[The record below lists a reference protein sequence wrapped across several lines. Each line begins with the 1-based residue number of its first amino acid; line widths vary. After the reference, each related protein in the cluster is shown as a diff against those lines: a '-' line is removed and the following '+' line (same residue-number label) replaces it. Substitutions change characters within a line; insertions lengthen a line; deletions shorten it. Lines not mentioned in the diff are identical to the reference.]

1 MVRTDIR
8 DLVQLPERP
17 LSREEALEGC
27 RSLARTH
34 GENFTVI
41 SWLTPRSM
49 RDHLAVLYAFCRTV
63 DDIGDEA
70 LDPEAYGRTT
80 TSDRLALLDRFERQL
95 DAAFAGHARHP
106 VLVALQETIERFDL
120 PRDPFA
126 RLIEA
131 NRIDQRKTRHA
142 SFAEILHYCEHS
154 ANPVGQLFLML
165 YGHRDEGLFA
175 LSDATCTALQLT
187 NFWQDIRRDA
197 DSGRIYLPQD
207 DMARFGVAEAD
218 LVAPAASPALRDLMR
233 FEVDRAR
240 RLFAAGLPLIDR
252 VGGHLRVDLALFTRG
267 GLAILDKIEEQDYD
281 TVFRRPTLDRR
292 EKASLFLSTLIS
304 QRWRRRV

>member
-1 MVRTDIR
+1 M
-8 DLVQLPERP
+8 
-17 LSREEALEGC
+17 
-27 RSLARTH
+27 H

-49 RDHLAVLYAFCRTV
+49 RDHLAALYGYCRTV

-70 LDPEAYGRTT
+70 LDSVAYGRAPS
-80 TSDRLALLDRFERQL
+80 SDRLMLLDRFEAQL
-95 DAAFAGHARHP
+95 DAAFAGYARHP

-131 NRIDQRKTRHA
+131 NRIDQRKMRYA
-142 SFAEILHYCEHS
+142 SFDEVLNYCEHS

-197 DSGRIYLPQD
+197 DGGRIYLPQD
-207 DMARFGVAEAD
+207 EMARFSVAEED
-218 LVAPAASPALRDLMR
+218 LVAPAASPVLRDLMH

-240 RLFAAGLPLIDR
+240 RLFAVGLPLIDR
-252 VGGHLRVDLALFTRG
+252 VGGHLRVDIALFARG

-281 TVFRRPTLDRR
+281 TVFRRPTLAGR
-292 EKASLFLSTLIS
+292 EKASLFLGTLIS